1 MAKFVWASAFEK
13 PSPVNAAMFC
23 KGNSPVFHRLD
34 DVWSANRA
42 HADNMALRK
51 RIREALAQHHEELM
65 ALPGSWTI
73 RRTNRDQL
81 VLTQQRYVYGRLN
94 MHLVQF

>member
-1 MAKFVWASAFEK
+1 MAKFIWASAFEK
-13 PSPVNAAMFC
+13 PSPVSTAAFC
-23 KGNSPVFHRLD
+23 RKNSPKFHQLD
-34 DVWSANRA
+34 DVRSANRM
-42 HADNMALRK
+42 HAENMALRK
-51 RIREALAQHHEELM
+51 RIRAALALHHEELM
-65 ALPGSWTI
+65 SLEGSWTI